1 MNWKR
6 RRADPVLYDPSS
18 IWRGASIS
26 FDLQIKVAQLN
37 APNPHK
43 SRREKIASCDK
54 NRDQNQIFESR
65 LCALGSRKVEPVT
78 LEFINMG
85 GGGTSLQG

>member
-1 MNWKR
+1 MPPILTN
-6 RRADPVLYDPSS
+6 
-18 IWRGASIS
+18 RGE
-26 FDLQIKVAQLN
+26 
-37 APNPHK
+37 
-43 SRREKIASCDK
+43 EKIASCDK